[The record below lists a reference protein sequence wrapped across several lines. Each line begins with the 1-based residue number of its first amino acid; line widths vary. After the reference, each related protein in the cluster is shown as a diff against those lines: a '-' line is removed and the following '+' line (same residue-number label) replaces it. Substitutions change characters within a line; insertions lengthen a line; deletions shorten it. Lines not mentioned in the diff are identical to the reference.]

1 MKIGELAKAANCS
14 TETIRFYEKEGLLP
28 EPGRNNSN
36 YRSYQAEH
44 LERLRFIR
52 NCRTLD
58 MAHEEIRGLLAFIDS
73 PRGDCAP
80 VNDLLDEHIVHVD
93 TRITELIRLRE
104 QLIGLRKQCASAQPI
119 EDCGIIH
126 GLVTMETEEKQRSA
140 SHLG

>member
-1 MKIGELAKAANCS
+1 MKIGELAKAANCG

-28 EPGRNNSN
+28 YPARTEGN
-36 YRSYQAEH
+36 YRSYRQEH

-58 MAHEEIRGLLAFIDS
+58 MTHDEIRTLLAFVD
-73 PRGDCAP
+73 RRHGDCAP
-80 VNDLLDEHIVHVD
+80 VNSLLDEHIGHVD
-93 TRITELIRLRE
+93 TRLAELQRLRK
-104 QLIGLRKQCASAQPI
+104 QLIGLREQCADATAI

-126 GLVTMETEEKQRSA
+126 GLTSMATEEKRPSG

>member
-28 EPGRNNSN
+28 APDRTDSN
-36 YRSYQAEH
+36 YRSYRTDH

-58 MAHEEIRGLLAFIDS
+58 MAHEEIHTLLAFIDR
-73 PRGDCAP
+73 PRADCAP
-80 VNDLLDEHIVHVD
+80 VNALLDEHIVHVD
-93 TRITELIRLRE
+93 VRINELTRLRK
-104 QLIGLRKQCASAQPI
+104 QLIALRQQCASAQSI
-119 EDCGIIH
+119 QECGIIH
-126 GLVTMETEEKQRSA
+126 GLVAMETEEKRRSA

>member
-14 TETIRFYEKEGLLP
+14 TETIRFYEREGLLP
-28 EPGRNNSN
+28 APGRNDSN
-36 YRSYQAEH
+36 YRSYRGDH

-52 NCRTLD
+52 NCRGLD
-58 MAHEEIRGLLAFIDS
+58 MAHDEIRSLLAFIDH
-73 PRGDCAP
+73 PQGDCAP

-93 TRITELIRLRE
+93 LRLAELQR
-104 QLIGLRKQCASAQPI
+104 LRKQLVGLRQQCATAQSM

-126 GLVTMETEEKQRSA
+126 GLAAMETEEKHPSA